1 MSNAIRNSRVLIIV
15 SSIRNFVFD
24 VGTDCIVLD
33 GSRLT
38 RGDSSI
44 RSQCGIAI
52 GMWSLLIHF
61 SKFTNALIARTV
73 GQALAMTDRRLMESQ
88 SRLSNTKVSYFKRES
103 EDASST
109 DETKQTCFND
119 KLRIWPPTKE
129 PSTSSRETGAQWA
142 DNQTVNVR
150 KE

>member
-1 MSNAIRNSRVLIIV
+1 MPNAIRDSRVLIIV
-15 SSIRNFVFD
+15 SAVSNFVFN
-24 VGTDCIVLD
+24 VGIDCIVD
-33 GSRLT
+33 SSRST

-61 SKFTNALIARTV
+61 SNFTNALIARTV

-88 SRLSNTKVSYFKRES
+88 SRLSNTKVSYFKRDT

-109 DETKQTCFND
+109 NETKQTCFNG

-129 PSTSSRETGAQWA
+129 LSTSPRGTGAQWA
-142 DNQTVNVR
+142 DNRTVDVR